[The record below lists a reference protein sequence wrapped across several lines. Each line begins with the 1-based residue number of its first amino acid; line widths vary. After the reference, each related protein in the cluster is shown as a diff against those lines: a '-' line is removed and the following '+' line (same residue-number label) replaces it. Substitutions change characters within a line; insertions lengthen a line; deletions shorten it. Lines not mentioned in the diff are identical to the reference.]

1 MSKQI
6 LGKVGML
13 LKGEYSSSITYQKL
27 DVVTYN
33 GETYVAKTETQ
44 GNLPT
49 NTGYWQLV
57 ASKGQTPQ
65 KGVDYYTNADKAEIE
80 ADVTNTVSS
89 MIPDVS
95 NFITASVN
103 NLVNYY
109 LKSETYNKTEVNNLI
124 SAMKTG
130 IFSIVSTL
138 PTPSID
144 TLNTIYLVP
153 SADPKTQNIKDEYI
167 TITVG
172 NGYDWEKIGSTAIDL
187 SGYATET
194 WVNTQISDFLT
205 ETEIQQLINTA
216 ISTKYTKPTLGIPK
230 TDLASDV
237 QASLTKADNSI
248 LVTETVSGTTPSI
261 EAENNHL
268 YICGEVETLSFTPS
282 ATGICNVIFTSGA
295 TATVL
300 TLPQTVN
307 MPEWFIVQPNTT
319 YEISILNGV
328 YGAVMLWS

>member
-1 MSKQI
+1 MIS
-6 LGKVGML
+6 GDPG
-13 LKGEYSSSITYQKL
+13 
-27 DVVTYN
+27 D
-33 GETYVAKTETQ
+33 A
-44 GNLPT
+44 
-49 NTGYWQLV
+49 GY
-57 ASKGQTPQ
+57 TPQ
-65 KGVDYYTNADKAEIE
+65 KGIDYYTEAEKNEIE
-80 ADVTNTVSS
+80 ADVTNSVSS

-109 LKSETYNKTEVNNLI
+109 LKSETYNKTEVNSLI

-167 TITVG
+167 TIEVG
-172 NGYDWEKIGSTAIDL
+172 NSYDWEKIGSTAIDL

-230 TDLASDV
+230 TDLTSDV
-237 QASLTKADNSI
+237 QASLDKADTAIQSSNFVYDS
-248 LVTETVSGTTPSI
+248 TTQTLTITIP
-261 EAENNHL
+261 AE
-268 YICGEVETLSFTPS
+268 V
-282 ATGICNVIFTSGA
+282 
-295 TATVL
+295 
-300 TLPQTVN
+300 
-307 MPEWFIVQPNTT
+307 
-319 YEISILNGV
+319 
-328 YGAVMLWS
+328 